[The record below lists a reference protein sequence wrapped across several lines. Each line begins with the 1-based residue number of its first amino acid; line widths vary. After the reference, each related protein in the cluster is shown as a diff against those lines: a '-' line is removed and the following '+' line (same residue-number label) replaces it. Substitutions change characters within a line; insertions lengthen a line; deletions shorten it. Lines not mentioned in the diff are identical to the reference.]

1 MASVVQ
7 CDTNLANWHFA
18 SLAKVLQL
26 FFVVIFLRTKDRSF
40 HYIFIVLDLKVFE
53 RQDAMIFVNFH
64 DVVSDYAL
72 LTVKHTALETI
83 GTFRAAL
90 VAISTFHLAGFTF
103 SNCQH
108 INQAVQIK
116 TGGKIFQIATFRHSA
131 KSLAL
136 RASDCVSAMASSV
149 PLIQAMQTKA
159 VETWELFWIHVYVS
173 AHWTRHFFSK
183 IMEQRFNVHVI
194 RPAKASEQR

>member
-1 MASVVQ
+1 M
-7 CDTNLANWHFA
+7 
-18 SLAKVLQL
+18 
-26 FFVVIFLRTKDRSF
+26 
-40 HYIFIVLDLKVFE
+40 
-53 RQDAMIFVNFH
+53 
-64 DVVSDYAL
+64 
-72 LTVKHTALETI
+72 ETI
-83 GTFRAAL
+83 GTFRVAL

-159 VETWELFWIHVYVS
+159 VETWELFWIRVYVS

-183 IMEQRFNVHVI
+183 IMEQRFHVHVI